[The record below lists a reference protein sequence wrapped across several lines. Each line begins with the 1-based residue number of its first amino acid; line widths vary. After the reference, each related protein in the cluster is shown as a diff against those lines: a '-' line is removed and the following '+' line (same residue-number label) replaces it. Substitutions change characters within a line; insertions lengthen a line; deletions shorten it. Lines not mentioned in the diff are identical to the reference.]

1 MDGYIVIPEFVVKQA
16 AASIPEDLDNSF
28 LKVLKA
34 GEEYRQAGLTPVY
47 VLDPNYKDLVVIAQ
61 EIYGKKLH

>member
-1 MDGYIVIPEFVVKQA
+1 MKSYIVIPEHVVQEA
-16 AASIPEDLDNSF
+16 ADAIPDDEDNSF
-28 LKVLKA
+28 LRVLRA
-34 GEEYRQAGLTPVY
+34 GSEFRKAGLTPVY